1 MFSTT
6 PHLVAQGA
14 AEDGLGV
21 PETVQL
27 LIDQRVAV
35 RQALQRTRQRLVKLE
50 VDRERVLK
58 KMTTRRLDELHTS
71 QRPSNAMP
79 IAIRNFA
86 APRINMKATR
96 TLPSRRKRDAFMPA
110 ARTPRG
116 DQENLYWSALSAA
129 SGAGRPPQSD
139 WKLTTWSDGRLE

>member
-1 MFSTT
+1 MFSIT

-21 PETVQL
+21 PEAVQF

-58 KMTTRRLDELHTS
+58 KMTTRRLDELYTS

-79 IAIRNFA
+79 IAIRNIA
-86 APRINMKATR
+86 A
-96 TLPSRRKRDAFMPA
+96 
-110 ARTPRG
+110 
-116 DQENLYWSALSAA
+116 
-129 SGAGRPPQSD
+129 
-139 WKLTTWSDGRLE
+139 